1 MTSSPASTIARNVA
15 AMAPK
20 APVVMAMSAA
30 SNSIP
35 TRERNDLTTAATVAG
50 SLPLYSNHRSERGA
64 AHRAM
69 ASPISVSGISWGFP
83 KTKSQASGS
92 VAIATYVRKQ
102 FRKASR
108 LRWIWRIVSPT
119 GRFMKAPRAARS
131 GRDAA
136 CRRRSGC
143 RTPGRRHARVGRD
156 VLDGDPPI
164 FDLAL
169 VTVDGLHLH
178 LQLSGIEF

>member
-1 MTSSPASTIARNVA
+1 MTSSPASTTARNVA

-50 SLPLYSNHRSERGA
+50 SLLLYSNHRSERGA

-69 ASPISVSGISWGFP
+69 APPISGSGISWGFP

-92 VAIATYVRKQ
+92 EAIATYVR
-102 FRKASR
+102 
-108 LRWIWRIVSPT
+108 
-119 GRFMKAPRAARS
+119 
-131 GRDAA
+131 
-136 CRRRSGC
+136 
-143 RTPGRRHARVGRD
+143 
-156 VLDGDPPI
+156 
-164 FDLAL
+164 
-169 VTVDGLHLH
+169 
-178 LQLSGIEF
+178 